1 MFRFALLLLLVVTC
15 SLQGSKAFVPA
26 PAHVSSTSAHHTTT
40 ELFDIKRGSKVR
52 IKRKESY
59 WYNEVA
65 SVAAAD
71 KPGSVRYPVV
81 VRFEKVNYAGVNT
94 NNFAYEELEEVE
106 EK

>member
-1 MFRFALLLLLVVTC
+1 MFRFAPLFLLVTC

-26 PAHVSSTSAHHTTT
+26 PAHVSSSAHHTTT

-71 KPGSVRYPVV
+71 KPGSVRYPVG
-81 VRFEKVNYAGVNT
+81 EY
-94 NNFAYEELEEVE
+94 
-106 EK
+106 

>member
-1 MFRFALLLLLVVTC
+1 MFRFALLFILVTSC
-15 SLQGSKAFVPA
+15 LLQGSKAFVPPA
-26 PAHVSSTSAHHTTT
+26 AHVSSAHHTTT

-71 KPGSVRYPVV
+71 KPGSVRYPVG
-81 VRFEKVNYAGVNT
+81 EY
-94 NNFAYEELEEVE
+94 
-106 EK
+106 